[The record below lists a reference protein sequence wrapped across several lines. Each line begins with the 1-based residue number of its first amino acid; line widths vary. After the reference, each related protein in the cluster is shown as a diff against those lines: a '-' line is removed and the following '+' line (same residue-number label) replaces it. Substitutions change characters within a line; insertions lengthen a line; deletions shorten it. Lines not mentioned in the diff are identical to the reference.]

1 MRLSP
6 IPFARLGRVR
16 FSIDPALIFGM
27 AYLGWWFYER
37 YAALSRLGGGRELL
51 LPADLWAFVL
61 TVGALLGVLAHE
73 LGHVLF
79 ARLAGGRMREI
90 TICLLGGRMSVAG
103 GRGIELAAA
112 LGGPA
117 ASIVLGAAL
126 LAAHGQVPTSY
137 PDLPLALLD
146 LARLQL
152 LYGAVNLLPVPPL
165 DGALF
170 LDQGVARKVGIVG
183 SGALVLAALATSH
196 LPLLFAAVYL
206 YAGTDAPRPEPAAL
220 STRPV

>member
-6 IPFARLGRVR
+6 LPLGRIGR
-16 FSIDPALIFGM
+16 IRANLDPALVFGL

-37 YAALSRLGGGRELL
+37 YGTLERLGNAGEIRFP
-51 LPADLWAFVL
+51 PAFWATAL
-61 TVGALLGVLAHE
+61 TAGALLGILAHE

-79 ARLAGGRMREI
+79 ARLAGGRVREL
-90 TICLLGGRMSVAG
+90 TVSLLGSRMSVGG

-117 ASIVLGAAL
+117 ASIVLGVL
-126 LAAHGQVPTSY
+126 LLVVHELVPATHA
-137 PDLPLALLD
+137 DVPLAVLD

-170 LDQGVARKVGIVG
+170 LDPPVARKVGICG
-183 SGALVLAALATSH
+183 AAALVLAALATSH

-206 YAGTDAPRPEPAAL
+206 YAGTDAPRPAPAAL